1 MFAAKKRHCN
11 DAHSTAC
18 LSPRTCAT
26 LIVKMKLLF
35 SVQPPVQTFQ
45 VQEDI
50 LAQDLILLRE
60 SLNQFFNSNPS
71 FVVVDLSQASLQ
83 VSDDELQSTL
93 IQIKTLAQS
102 KEISLVIAQSDIESR
117 LAHQQ
122 VLEAALLKRAR
133 ILESKLELRE
143 KMKSDALRL
152 KEENEKLREQLPKDD
167 SIPNPLMEKLWS
179 DRT

>member
-1 MFAAKKRHCN
+1 
-11 DAHSTAC
+11 
-18 LSPRTCAT
+18 
-26 LIVKMKLLF
+26 MKLLF

-50 LAQDLILLRE
+50 LAQDLVLLRE
-60 SLNQFFNSNPS
+60 SLNRFFDSNPS

-83 VSDDELQSTL
+83 VSDDELQTTL

-102 KEISLVIAQSDIESR
+102 KEISLIVAQSDIESR

-122 VLEAALLKRAR
+122 VLEAALQKRAR

-143 KMKSDALRL
+143 RMKHDALRL
-152 KEENEKLREQLPKDD
+152 KEENEKLREQLPKDE
-167 SIPNPLMEKLWS
+167 SIPNPFMEKLWS